1 MKPRMKLPR
10 FLDLRRLE
18 GRIVAMFLGLLL
30 AVQLISFAIIGS
42 SIERNAEA
50 SISTQLETGERLHRR
65 LLVSEAEKRSDA
77 ARVLASDYG
86 FIETIGKGEGVQQD
100 VPTIIDALQ
109 NHGDRIGATVVVYAD
124 PQQQLVA
131 ATRPKAEGFVKLL
144 GAMARRAKCRGSS
157 EPIQGPNLV
166 IVGDLP
172 YQVVAVP
179 VCTPAP
185 NGWVLMAF
193 ALDDASLQELK
204 QFSRLDSVIVNNG
217 PDWQALVS
225 SLPKAA
231 AQELAP
237 QIAADGTLFKL
248 TLAGERLR
256 GRYISLVREGSHEV
270 GAVFLRSF
278 DEAVAPY
285 RQLQWSLLGLT
296 GAGVALFAVLSIPFA
311 RRITEPIKALAE
323 SAKRLGRGDYDTPI
337 ERSSQDEVGALA
349 RAFEAMR
356 VDIRSREEQVHRLAF
371 WDPLTGL
378 PNREQFSQR
387 LQEQLDADKPCAVLM
402 LDLDRFKHVND
413 VLGHGFGDK
422 LLCSVAERLGQLSP
436 GERGML
442 ARLGGDEFVLL
453 LERADAKAA
462 LAMAQ
467 TILTDFEQP
476 LHIEDQTVDIGAGIG
491 IALSPAHGQEVG
503 LLLSRA
509 ELAMYSAKRRQ
520 CGSMIYEASLDAGS
534 QESLS
539 LLTELRRAIENDE
552 LRLFLQPKVDLKSG
566 AVISAEALVR
576 WEHPQRG
583 LVPPMEFIPF
593 AEQTG
598 FIRQLTAWVLAESA
612 HALKLAQSQGVDLRI
627 SVNLSTRDLLDQD
640 LPAKIEQLLAGYG
653 VTPQGLCLEITESA
667 IMDDP
672 QRALHT
678 LERLSEMGFKLSID
692 DFGTG
697 YSSLAYLKRL
707 PVNELK
713 IDKSF
718 VMAMENDL
726 DDAKIVRSTVELAH
740 NLGLTVVAEGVETG
754 KAWKLLAELGCDEGQ
769 GYFISRPMPSS
780 KFFEWLP
787 RWKAPDVSG
796 ERLDTAFADLG

>member
-1 MKPRMKLPR
+1 MRLPR
-10 FLDLRRLE
+10 FLNLRRLE
-18 GRIVAMFLGLLL
+18 GRIVAMFLALLL
-30 AVQLISFAIIGS
+30 AVQLLSFAIIGS

-50 SISTQLETGERLHRR
+50 SISAQLETGERVHRR
-65 LLVSEAEKRSDA
+65 LLVAEAEKRSDA
-77 ARVLASDYG
+77 ARVLAADYG
-86 FIETIGKGEGVQQD
+86 FIETIGNGGGPQD
-100 VPTIIDALQ
+100 VATIEDALK
-109 NHGDRIGATVVVYAD
+109 NHGERIGASVVVYTD
-124 PQQQLVA
+124 SSLRLVA
-131 ATRPKAEGFVKLL
+131 ATRKDGQGFVKLL
-144 GAMARRAKCRGSS
+144 GPLTRRAKCRGSS
-157 EPIQGPNLV
+157 EPIQGPNMALV
-166 IVGDLP
+166 GSQP

-179 VCTPAP
+179 VCTPAL

-193 ALDDASLQELK
+193 APDNSTLQDLK
-204 QFSRLDSVIVNNG
+204 QLSRLDAVIVNNG
-217 PDWQALVS
+217 PDWHSLVS
-225 SLPKAA
+225 SLSAQA

-237 QIAADGTLFKL
+237 QIVADGTLFKL
-248 TLAGERLR
+248 SLAGERMR
-256 GRYISLVREGSHEV
+256 GRYISLVREGSEEV
-270 GAVFLRSF
+270 GAVLLRSF

-285 RQLQWSLLGLT
+285 RELQWSLLGLT
-296 GAGVALFAVLSIPFA
+296 GAAAALVAVLSIPFA
-311 RRITEPIKALAE
+311 RHISEPIKALAD
-323 SAKRLGRGDYDTPI
+323 SAKRLGGGDYDTPI
-337 ERSSQDEVGALA
+337 ERRTADEVGALA
-349 RAFEAMR
+349 GAFEAMR
-356 VDIRSREEQVHRLAF
+356 VDIRSREEQVHQLAF

-387 LQEQLDADKPCAVLM
+387 LQEQLVANQPCAVLM

-422 LLCSVAERLGQLSP
+422 LLCSVAQRLGLLSP

-462 LAMAQ
+462 LALAQ
-467 TILTDFEQP
+467 RILTDFEQP

-491 IALSPAHGQEVG
+491 IALSPAHGSQVG

-520 CGSMIYEASLDAGS
+520 CGSMVYEASLDAGS

-552 LRLFLQPKVDLKSG
+552 LRLFLQPKVDLRTGSI
-566 AVISAEALVR
+566 ISAEALVR

-612 HALKLAQSQGVDLRI
+612 HALKVAQSHDIELRI
-627 SVNLSTRDLLDQD
+627 SVNLSTRDLLDQE
-640 LPAKIEQLLAGYG
+640 LPAKIEQLLAGYA
-653 VTPQGLCLEITESA
+653 VTPDGLCLEITESA

-672 QRALHT
+672 QRALQT

-713 IDKSF
+713 IDRSF
-718 VMAMENDL
+718 VMAMESDL
-726 DDAKIVRSTVELAH
+726 DDAKIVRSTIELAH
-740 NLGLTVVAEGVETG
+740 NLGLSVVAEGVETG

-769 GYFISRPMPSS
+769 GYFISRPMPSA

-787 RWKAPDVSG
+787 HWQAPDLSG
-796 ERLDTAFADLG
+796 EHLATEFANLG

>member
-1 MKPRMKLPR
+1 MRLPR
-10 FLDLRRLE
+10 FLDPRRLE
-18 GRIVAMFLGLLL
+18 GRIVAMCLGLLL
-30 AVQLISFAIIGS
+30 AVQLLSFYIIGIS
-42 SIERNAEA
+42 VERNAEA
-50 SISTQLETGERLHRR
+50 SISAQLETGERMHRR

-86 FIETIGKGEGVQQD
+86 FIETIGKGEGVQD
-100 VPTIIDALQ
+100 VATIKDALR
-109 NHGDRIGATVVVYAD
+109 NHGDRIGASVVVYTD
-124 PQQQLVA
+124 QQLHLVA
-131 ATRPKAEGFVKLL
+131 TTRDEQVQAFVKLL
-144 GAMARRAKCRGSS
+144 APMTRRAKCRGSS
-157 EPIQGPNLV
+157 DPVQGPNLA
-166 IVGDLP
+166 IVGDMP

-193 ALDDASLQELK
+193 AMDASTLQDLK
-204 QFSRLDSVIVNNG
+204 QLSRLDAIIVNNG
-217 PDWQALVS
+217 PDWHSLVS
-225 SLPKAA
+225 SLPAEAA
-231 AQELAP
+231 SVLAP
-237 QIAADGTLFKL
+237 QITADGTLFKL
-248 TLAGERLR
+248 NLAGEHLR
-256 GRYISLVREGSHEV
+256 GRYVSLVREGSQEV
-270 GAVFLRSF
+270 GAVLLRSF

-285 RQLQWSLLGLT
+285 RKLQWTLLGLT
-296 GAGVALFAVLSIPFA
+296 GAGAAAFALLSIPFA

-337 ERSSQDEVGALA
+337 ERRSFDEVAALA
-349 RAFEAMR
+349 GAFEAMR
-356 VDIRSREEQVHRLAF
+356 VDIRGREEQVHRLAF

-387 LQEQLDADKPCAVLM
+387 LHEQLAEGQPFAVLM

-413 VLGHGFGDK
+413 VLGHAFGDK
-422 LLCSVAERLGQLSP
+422 LLCSVAQRLGQISP
-436 GERGML
+436 SERGML

-453 LERADAKAA
+453 LERADARAAQA
-462 LAMAQ
+462 LAQ
-467 TILTDFEQP
+467 RILTDFEQP

-491 IALSPAHGQEVG
+491 IALSPAHGQEVS
-503 LLLSRA
+503 LLMSRA

-520 CGSMIYEASLDAGS
+520 CGSMTYEASLDAGS

-539 LLTELRRAIENDE
+539 LLTELRRAVENDE

-612 HALKLAQSQGVDLRI
+612 HALKLAQGHGFDLRI

-640 LPAKIEQLLAGYG
+640 LPTKIDQLLAGYS

-672 QRALHT
+672 QRALQT

-718 VMAMENDL
+718 VMAMERDL
-726 DDAKIVRSTVELAH
+726 DDARIVRSTIELAH

-769 GYFISRPMPSS
+769 GYFISRPMPTPR
-780 KFFEWLP
+780 FFEWLQG
-787 RWKAPDVSG
+787 WQAPDLSG
-796 ERLDTAFADLG
+796 ETLDTAFADLG